1 MSAGAAHGFIASRGR
16 PGNAGRVTDRP
27 VPAARVMLMLACGA
41 GMIGGLLWIRF
52 GGGVAA
58 GLSVFG
64 AALAAA
70 YAFGPFPGASADDVS
85 GGDSGGRDSD
95 GDGGDGGE

>member
-1 MSAGAAHGFIASRGR
+1 MTLRDL
-16 PGNAGRVTDRP
+16 PT
-27 VPAARVMLMLACGA
+27 ARVMLMLACGA

-70 YAFGPFPGASADDVS
+70 YAFGPFPGAGADDVS
-85 GGDSGGRDSD
+85 GGDSGGRHSD